1 MFARIFGYL
10 KALFGIRLDQLEDPE
25 VLLKQAQDE
34 MRQAHAKNRE
44 RAVQAI
50 TQKNNLQAEVD
61 KTQKMIDNLQAKAE
75 IALKNGDRDLALQL
89 LREKQTYETNM
100 TSLKASLQSAIEVTE
115 QIKVAIQREEER
127 IRTKTAQAMAMKTQW
142 KQAQIENSINKA
154 LDNMQADGTDAAFE
168 RAAAKISNARSE
180 SSARTELA
188 KGKIE
193 NRIAAL
199 DDVQADSAASQ
210 ELEALEQKL
219 GLAPATAAPAVSTPT
234 TVTPSASAATD
245 AAEKELAE
253 LEAKV
258 SAGGQP
264 PAAT

>member
-10 KALFGIRLDQLEDPE
+10 KALFGIKLDALEDPE

-34 MRQAHAKNRE
+34 MREAHAKNRE

-100 TSLKASLQSAIEVTE
+100 TSLKASLQNAVEVTE

-154 LDNMQADGTDAAFE
+154 LDGMQADGTDAAFE

-188 KGKIE
+188 KGRIE

-199 DDVQADSAASQ
+199 DDMQADSSANQ
-210 ELEALEQKL
+210 ELAALEQKL
-219 GLAPATAAPAVSTPT
+219 GLAPAQAAATASPT
-234 TVTPSASAATD
+234 TVTPSAAAATD

-258 SAGGQP
+258 STGGTP
-264 PAAT
+264 PAAS